1 MKDLKFPVVAKI
13 VSSEVLHKSD
23 IGGVRLNL
31 GTAGAVEE
39 AIGKLQKA
47 AANASAKLEGYLVEE
62 MATPGTEMVIGG
74 VNDPRFGPMVMVG
87 MGGIYIEVFKD
98 VCYRLC
104 PITREEA
111 GRMLDELRCAP
122 LLDGAR
128 GRAPVSREALI
139 DMLLKVGGEHG
150 FMMRNPSI
158 AELDLNP
165 VIVDS
170 KRAVAVDAA
179 IVLAADEVDARP
191 QPKKTIPAAGDV
203 LKEFQPLF
211 QPSTIAVVGA
221 SAEGGKRANIVIRRL
236 KSFGFSGAIY
246 PIHPTAPEIEGLR
259 AYRSMSETPQPI
271 DYAYVSIAGERVAG
285 LLRSA
290 HGRVRFA
297 QVIASG
303 FGESEDGKALERE
316 LVATARAA
324 GCRILGP
331 NCIGAYSPRG
341 GLTFAADAP
350 RESGSIGVILQSGG
364 LGTDIIKRGQV
375 RGLRFSGLVTIGN
388 SADVTPTDLLEF
400 YLNDPATR
408 IVGLYLED
416 VKDGRRFFDLLRE
429 SKTSK
434 PVVLMKGGRTA
445 QGRVAAASHTG
456 ALADDDRTWS
466 ALAAQTP
473 TVIVAD
479 VDRFL
484 DTLVALQ
491 FMGLQPQRPVRRL
504 ALFGNGGGM
513 SVLAADQFAAQGI
526 EISPFAEPTRKQLE
540 ALQLG
545 SGTSVSNPIDA
556 PVSALQQDSGRI
568 AAKIL
573 NTIYQSGDVDV
584 VLMHLNL
591 ASFVGR
597 EGVDPLDTIIAA
609 AAAAREQNGQ
619 AARFALVLRSDGSK
633 ELDDRRRHYRDVAA
647 RSGIAVFDEIAPAAV
662 ALAAVRI
669 IEHRIGTARA
679 MNDATCM

>member
-1 MKDLKFPVVAKI
+1 MESDSIIWLAGQPAMSEIASDISRSVHRPDDQPSPIASRRQTLAEPAAKRLLREAGIAVPRGVVLRDAAEAKSKMKDLKFPVVAKI

-170 KRAVAVDAA
+170 KCAVAVDAA
-179 IVLAADEVDARP
+179 IVIAADEVDARP

-290 HGRVRFA
+290 HGRVRF
-297 QVIASG
+297 
-303 FGESEDGKALERE
+303 
-316 LVATARAA
+316 
-324 GCRILGP
+324 
-331 NCIGAYSPRG
+331 
-341 GLTFAADAP
+341 
-350 RESGSIGVILQSGG
+350 
-364 LGTDIIKRGQV
+364 
-375 RGLRFSGLVTIGN
+375 
-388 SADVTPTDLLEF
+388 
-400 YLNDPATR
+400 
-408 IVGLYLED
+408 
-416 VKDGRRFFDLLRE
+416 
-429 SKTSK
+429 
-434 PVVLMKGGRTA
+434 
-445 QGRVAAASHTG
+445 
-456 ALADDDRTWS
+456 
-466 ALAAQTP
+466 
-473 TVIVAD
+473 
-479 VDRFL
+479 
-484 DTLVALQ
+484 
-491 FMGLQPQRPVRRL
+491 
-504 ALFGNGGGM
+504 
-513 SVLAADQFAAQGI
+513 
-526 EISPFAEPTRKQLE
+526 
-540 ALQLG
+540 
-545 SGTSVSNPIDA
+545 
-556 PVSALQQDSGRI
+556 
-568 AAKIL
+568 
-573 NTIYQSGDVDV
+573 
-584 VLMHLNL
+584 
-591 ASFVGR
+591 
-597 EGVDPLDTIIAA
+597 
-609 AAAAREQNGQ
+609 
-619 AARFALVLRSDGSK
+619 
-633 ELDDRRRHYRDVAA
+633 
-647 RSGIAVFDEIAPAAV
+647 
-662 ALAAVRI
+662 
-669 IEHRIGTARA
+669 
-679 MNDATCM
+679 